1 MKRRTGARR
10 LSGAVRVGPACQAP
24 APGVALQPGVHA
36 VDKRYKMYDRLSI
49 YKKRFKIERL
59 NLHFN
64 QGCMFKNCSKILVL
78 FFIAISVFPAAAQLG
93 VSNKTFTRQ
102 DTLRGSNGTG
112 RMGWDVLRYDISV
125 RPNFTSKTIDGK
137 NTITFYDTGARLM
150 QIDLQEPMLIDSVVL
165 DGKVLPQRRE
175 GNVYWVEFRNPEAK
189 YKIKPGTRQI
199 TIHFHGTPKAAKNA
213 PWDGGWIWSKDEKG
227 RDWISVACQG
237 LGASAWYPCKDYQG
251 DEPDKG
257 ASLAVTVPDTLVA
270 VGNGRLASERKNGDG
285 SATWTWQVKNPI
297 NSYNIIPYIGKYVNF
312 KDKMKGEK
320 GVLDLDY
327 WVLDYNLEKA
337 KKQFE
342 VVKPMITCFESW
354 MGPYP
359 FYEDSYKLVDAPH
372 LGMEHQSAVAYGN
385 KYGMGYLGKDLSESG
400 WGLKFDFIIIHESG
414 HEWFANNIT
423 SKDIA
428 DMWIHES
435 FTNYSETLF
444 TECEFGKKAGSE
456 YVIGTR
462 KKIANDIP
470 IIGVY
475 GVNEEGSGDMYYKGG
490 NMLHT
495 IRQVINNDA
504 LFKSILRGLNKD
516 FYHQTVTTQQVER
529 YMSQKSKKDLSK
541 IFDQYLRTILVPEL
555 QYKVE
560 GDHILYKWTNTVK
573 GFNMP
578 VLLSNG
584 RWLYPTEAFQKISL
598 KETGGAIKVVPD
610 FYITVKEI

>member
-1 MKRRTGARR
+1 
-10 LSGAVRVGPACQAP
+10 
-24 APGVALQPGVHA
+24 
-36 VDKRYKMYDRLSI
+36 MYDRLSI
-49 YKKRFKIERL
+49 YQKKLKVERL

-64 QGCMFKNCSKILVL
+64 QGCMFKNFSKILVL
-78 FFIAISVFPAAAQLG
+78 FFIAISALPVQAQLG
-93 VSNKTFTRQ
+93 VSKKVFTRQ
-102 DTLRGSNGTG
+102 DTLRGSNGEG
-112 RMGWDVLRYDISV
+112 RSWWDIMRYDIHVKLDIPGKLISGFV
-125 RPNFTSKTIDGK
+125 DIGLKVTGKPGKT
-137 NTITFYDTGARLM
+137 M
-150 QIDLQEPMLIDSVVL
+150 QIDLQEPMQID
-165 DGKVLPQRRE
+165 KVEIIGTQIPVPFTRE
-175 GNVYWVEFRNPEAK
+175 GNVYWLHPKQSLVANPEK
-189 YKIKPGTRQI
+189 KIRIYFKGN
-199 TIHFHGTPKAAKNA
+199 PKVALRA
-213 PWDGGWIWSKDEKG
+213 PWDGGWIFSKDEKG

-237 LGASAWYPCKDYQG
+237 LGASVWYPCKDYQG

-257 ASLAVTVPDTLVA
+257 ASLAITVPDTLVA
-270 VGNGRLASERKNGDG
+270 VGNGRLAGKQNNNDG
-285 SATWTWQVKNPI
+285 TTTWTWTVKNPI
-297 NSYNIIPYIGKYVNF
+297 NNYNLIPYIGKYVNF

-320 GVLDLDY
+320 GELDLDY

-337 KKQFE
+337 KKQFA
-342 VVKPMITCFESW
+342 VVKPMIGCFESW

-385 KYGMGYLGKDLSESG
+385 KYGMGYLGKDLSGSG

-435 FTNYSETLF
+435 FTNYSETMF

-456 YVIGTR
+456 YVMGTR
-462 KKIANDIP
+462 KNIANDIP

-495 IRQVINNDA
+495 IRQVIDNDA

-516 FYHQTVTTQQVER
+516 FYHKTVTTRDVEQ
-529 YMSQKSKKDLSK
+529 YMTQKSKKDLSK
-541 IFDQYLRTILVPEL
+541 IFDQYLRTTQIPEL
-555 QYKVE
+555 QYKIE
-560 GDHILYKWTNTVK
+560 GETVLYKWSNTVK

-584 RWLYPTEAFQKISL
+584 RWLTPSETFQKISL
-598 KETGGAIKVVPD
+598 KEAGGALNVVPD
-610 FYITVKEI
+610 FYITVKEIGI

>member
-1 MKRRTGARR
+1 
-10 LSGAVRVGPACQAP
+10 
-24 APGVALQPGVHA
+24 
-36 VDKRYKMYDRLSI
+36 MYDRLSI
-49 YKKRFKIERL
+49 YKNRFKVERL

-64 QGCMFKNCSKILVL
+64 HRCMLKNCSKILVL
-78 FFIAISVFPAAAQLG
+78 FFITISVLPAQAQLG
-93 VSNKTFTRQ
+93 VSKKRFTRQ
-102 DTLRGSNGTG
+102 DTLRGSIGKG
-112 RMGWDVLRYDISV
+112 RMGWDVLRYDISIK
-125 RPNFTSKTIDGK
+125 PDLASKTITGK

-150 QIDLQEPMLIDSVVL
+150 QIDLQEPMEIDSVVS
-165 DGKVLPQRRE
+165 DGKLLPQTRE
-175 GNVYWVEFRNPEAK
+175 GNVYWVEFRNPRAT
-189 YKIKPGTRQI
+189 YRIKPGPRQI
-199 TIHFHGTPKAAKNA
+199 SIYFHGMPRAAKNA

-237 LGASAWYPCKDYQG
+237 LGASVWYPCKDYQG
-251 DEPDKG
+251 DKPDKG

-270 VGNGRLASERKNGDG
+270 VGNGRLTDERKNGDRT
-285 SATWTWQVKNPI
+285 ATWTWEVKNPI

-312 KDKMKGEK
+312 KDQMKGERGK
-320 GVLDLDY
+320 LDLDY

-342 VVKPMITCFESW
+342 VVKPMIHCFESW

-385 KYGMGYLGKDLSESG
+385 KYGMGYLGKDLSGSG

-444 TECEFGKKAGSE
+444 TECAFGKKAGSE

-462 KKIANDIP
+462 KNVINDIP
-470 IIGVY
+470 VIGVY

-495 IRQVINNDA
+495 VRQIINNDA

-529 YMSQKSKKDLSK
+529 YISQKSKKDLSK
-541 IFDQYLRTILVPEL
+541 IFDQYLRTTRIPEL
-555 QYKVE
+555 QYRIE
-560 GDHILYKWTNTVK
+560 GDDVLYRWTNTVK

-584 RWLYPTEAFQKISL
+584 LWLHPSGTFQKISL
-598 KETGGAIKVVPD
+598 KEAGGTIKAVPD

>member
-1 MKRRTGARR
+1 
-10 LSGAVRVGPACQAP
+10 
-24 APGVALQPGVHA
+24 
-36 VDKRYKMYDRLSI
+36 
-49 YKKRFKIERL
+49 
-59 NLHFN
+59 
-64 QGCMFKNCSKILVL
+64 MFKNVSKIVVL
-78 FFIAISVFPAAAQLG
+78 FFIAISVLPVKAQLG
-93 VSNKTFTRQ
+93 VSKKVFSRQ
-102 DTLRGSNGTG
+102 DTLRGSNGVG
-112 RMGWDVLRYDISV
+112 RNWWDVARYDIHVKVDIPARQISGFV
-125 RPNFTSKTIDGK
+125 DIAFKVTGKPAKT
-137 NTITFYDTGARLM
+137 M
-150 QIDLQEPMLIDSVVL
+150 QIDLQEPMQIEKIEFAGEKMPVSFT
-165 DGKVLPQRRE
+165 RE
-175 GNVYWVEFRNPEAK
+175 GNVYWLSPSQPLTMNTEKKMRIYFKGNPKVAL
-189 YKIKPGTRQI
+189 R
-199 TIHFHGTPKAAKNA
+199 A
-213 PWDGGWIWSKDEKG
+213 PWDGGWIFSKDEKG

-237 LGASAWYPCKDYQG
+237 LGASVWYPCKDYQG

-257 ASLAVTVPDTLVA
+257 ASLAITVPDTLVA
-270 VGNGRLASERKNGDG
+270 VGNGRLAGEKENGDG
-285 SATWTWQVKNPI
+285 TATWTWAVKNPI
-297 NSYNIIPYIGKYVNF
+297 NNYNIIPYIGKYVNF
-312 KDKMKGEK
+312 RDQLKGEK
-320 GVLDLDY
+320 GLLDLDY

-337 KKQFE
+337 KKHFE

-385 KYGMGYLGKDLSESG
+385 KYGMGYLGRDLSGSG

-414 HEWFANNIT
+414 HEWFANNIS

-435 FTNYSETLF
+435 FTNYSETMF
-444 TECEFGKKAGSE
+444 AECQFGKKAGSE

-462 KKIANDIP
+462 KNIANDIP

-495 IRQVINNDA
+495 IRQVIANDA

-516 FYHQTVTTQQVER
+516 FYHQTVNTQQVER

-541 IFDQYLRTILVPEL
+541 IFDQYLRTTQIPQLE
-555 QYKVE
+555 YKIE
-560 GDHILYKWTNTVK
+560 GENILYKWANTIK

-578 VLLSNG
+578 VLLTNG
-584 RWLYPTEAFQKISL
+584 GWLHPSETFQKLSL
-598 KETGGAIKVVPD
+598 KEAGGKMNVVSD

>member
-1 MKRRTGARR
+1 M
-10 LSGAVRVGPACQAP
+10 C
-24 APGVALQPGVHA
+24 
-36 VDKRYKMYDRLSI
+36 DRLSI
-49 YKKRFKIERL
+49 YKNRFKVERL

-64 QGCMFKNCSKILVL
+64 HRCMFKNCSKILVL
-78 FFIAISVFPAAAQLG
+78 FFIAISVFPAQAQLG
-93 VSNKTFTRQ
+93 VSNKAFTRQ
-102 DTLRGSNGTG
+102 DTLRGSNGVG
-112 RMGWDVLRYDISV
+112 RMGWDVLRYDILV
-125 RPNFTSKTIDGK
+125 KPNFASKTIAGK
-137 NTITFYDTGARLM
+137 NTITFYDTGVKLM
-150 QIDLQEPMLIDSVVL
+150 QIDLQEPMLIDSVVS
-165 DGKVLPQRRE
+165 DGKLLPQRRD
-175 GNVYWVEFRNPEAK
+175 GNVYWIEFRNPKNK
-189 YKIKPGTRQI
+189 YKIKPGSREI
-199 TIHFHGTPKAAKNA
+199 SIYFHGTPKAAKNA

-237 LGASAWYPCKDYQG
+237 LGASVWYPCKDYQG
-251 DEPDKG
+251 DEPDRG

-270 VGNGRLASERKNGDG
+270 VGNGRLAGEQKNGDG
-285 SATWTWQVKNPI
+285 SATWTWEVKNPI

-312 KDKMKGEK
+312 KDKMQGEK
-320 GVLDLDY
+320 GALDLDY

-385 KYGMGYLGKDLSESG
+385 KYGMGYLGKDLSGSG

-560 GDHILYKWTNTVK
+560 GDHISYKWTNTVK

-584 RWLYPTEAFQKISL
+584 RWLYPTEAFKKISL

>member
-1 MKRRTGARR
+1 MR
-10 LSGAVRVGPACQAP
+10 
-24 APGVALQPGVHA
+24 
-36 VDKRYKMYDRLSI
+36 
-49 YKKRFKIERL
+49 
-59 NLHFN
+59 
-64 QGCMFKNCSKILVL
+64 KNFSKILVL
-78 FFIAISVFPAAAQLG
+78 FFIAISVLPAGAQLG
-93 VSNKTFTRQ
+93 VSRKTFTRQ
-102 DTLRGSNGTG
+102 DTLRGSNGAG
-112 RMGWDVLRYDISV
+112 RMGWDVLRYDISIK
-125 RPNFTSKTIDGK
+125 PDLALKTIRGK
-137 NTITFYDTGARLM
+137 NKITFYDTGVKLM
-150 QIDLQEPMLIDSVVL
+150 QIDLQEPMLIDSVVS
-165 DGKVLPQRRE
+165 DGKLLPQRRE
-175 GNVYWVEFRNPEAK
+175 GNVYWVEFRNPEVK
-189 YKIKPGTRQI
+189 YKIKPGPREI
-199 TIHFHGTPKAAKNA
+199 SIYFHGMPKIAKNA

-237 LGASAWYPCKDYQG
+237 LGASVWYPCKDYQG

-270 VGNGRLASERKNGDG
+270 VGNGRLAGSQKNGDG
-285 SATWTWQVKNPI
+285 TTTWTWQVKNPI

-312 KDKMKGEK
+312 KDNVKGEK

-385 KYGMGYLGKDLSESG
+385 KYGMGYLGKDLSGSG
-400 WGLKFDFIIIHESG
+400 WGLKFDFIIVHESG

-435 FTNYSETLF
+435 FTNYSETMF
-444 TECEFGKKAGSE
+444 TECKFGKKAGSE

-516 FYHQTVTTQQVER
+516 FYHQTVTTQQVEH

-541 IFDQYLRTILVPEL
+541 IFDQYLRTTRIPEL

-560 GDHILYKWTNTVK
+560 GETVLYKWTNTIK

-578 VLLSNG
+578 VLLNNG
-584 RWLYPTEAFQKISL
+584 RWLFPSETFQKISL
-598 KETGGAIKVVPD
+598 EEAGGTIKAVPD

>member
-1 MKRRTGARR
+1 
-10 LSGAVRVGPACQAP
+10 
-24 APGVALQPGVHA
+24 
-36 VDKRYKMYDRLSI
+36 MYDRLSI
-49 YKKRFKIERL
+49 YKNRFEVERL

-64 QGCMFKNCSKILVL
+64 HECMFKNFFKIAALVFMYL
-78 FFIAISVFPAAAQLG
+78 CVLPAQAQLG
-93 VSNKTFTRQ
+93 VSRKVFTRQ
-102 DTLRGSNGTG
+102 DTLRGSEGAG
-112 RMGWDVLRYDISV
+112 RRGWDVLRYDITV
-125 RPNFTSKTIDGK
+125 KPDFTAKSITGTNK
-137 NTITFYDTGARLM
+137 ITFYDSGAKLM
-150 QIDLQEPMLIDSVVL
+150 QIDLQEPMLIDSVVAN
-165 DGKVLPQRRE
+165 GKLLSQKRE
-175 GNVYWVEFRNPEAK
+175 GNVYWVTFRDPDAM
-189 YKIKPGTRQI
+189 YKIKPGAQEMVI
-199 TIHFHGTPKAAKNA
+199 YFHGTPKEAKRA

-237 LGASAWYPCKDYQG
+237 LGASVWYPCKDYQG

-270 VGNGRLASERKNGDG
+270 VGNGRLSGEKRNGDG
-285 SATWTWQVKNPI
+285 TTTWTWAVKNPI
-297 NSYNIIPYIGKYVNF
+297 NNYNIIPYIGKYVNF
-312 KDKMKGEK
+312 KDHMQGEK
-320 GVLDLDY
+320 GSLDLDY

-342 VVKPMITCFESW
+342 VVKPMIRCFESW

-385 KYGMGYLGKDLSESG
+385 KYGMGYLGKDLSGSG

-414 HEWFANNIT
+414 HEWFANNIS

-462 KKIANDIP
+462 KNIANDIP

-495 IRQVINNDA
+495 IRQVIHNDA

-516 FYHQTVTTQQVER
+516 FYHQTVTTQQVEQ

-541 IFDQYLRTILVPEL
+541 IFDQYLRTTKIPEL

-560 GDHILYKWTNTVK
+560 GQTLLYKWVNTVK

-578 VLLSNG
+578 VLLTNG
-584 RWLYPTEAFQKISL
+584 IWLKPSETFQKISIRDA
-598 KETGGAIKVVPD
+598 GGRINVVPD

>member
-1 MKRRTGARR
+1 MTR
-10 LSGAVRVGPACQAP
+10 LFA
-24 APGVALQPGVHA
+24 
-36 VDKRYKMYDRLSI
+36 
-49 YKKRFKIERL
+49 F
-59 NLHFN
+59 
-64 QGCMFKNCSKILVL
+64 L
-78 FFIAISVFPAAAQLG
+78 FFLIFLQSSCRSQEGNGILPL
-93 VSNKTFTRQ
+93 TLQ
-102 DTLRGSNGTG
+102 DTLRGSLTAERRWWDVTHYHISVEPDFETKTITGKNIIRFTATATG
-112 RMGWDVLRYDISV
+112 RR
-125 RPNFTSKTIDGK
+125 
-137 NTITFYDTGARLM
+137 M
-150 QIDLQEPMLIDSVVL
+150 QIDLQQPMEITSVQS
-165 DGKVLPQRRE
+165 GTERPTYSRN
-175 GNVYWVEFRNPEAK
+175 GNVYYIEFPFTIEKGSQRSIEISFAGKPREAINP
-189 YKIKPGTRQI
+189 
-199 TIHFHGTPKAAKNA
+199 
-213 PWDGGWIWSKDEKG
+213 PWDGGWIWSKDERG

-237 LGASAWYPCKDYQG
+237 LGASVWYPCKDYQG

-270 VGNGRLASERKNGDG
+270 VGNGRLAGNQKNGDG
-285 SATWTWQVKNPI
+285 TTTWTWQVKNPI

-312 KDKMKGEK
+312 KDKVKGEK
-320 GVLDLDY
+320 GGLDLDY

-385 KYGMGYLGKDLSESG
+385 KYGMGYLGKDLSGSG
-400 WGLKFDFIIIHESG
+400 WGLKFDFIIVHESG

-435 FTNYSETLF
+435 FTNYSETMF
-444 TECEFGKKAGSE
+444 TECKFGKKAGSE

-462 KKIANDIP
+462 KNIANDIP

-541 IFDQYLRTILVPEL
+541 IFDQYLRTTHIPEL

-560 GDHILYKWTNTVK
+560 GETILYKWGNTVK

-578 VLLSNG
+578 VLLNNG
-584 RWLYPTEAFQKISL
+584 RWLFPTENFQKISL
-598 KETGGAIKVVPD
+598 KEAGGTIKAVPD

>member
-1 MKRRTGARR
+1 M
-10 LSGAVRVGPACQAP
+10 L
-24 APGVALQPGVHA
+24 
-36 VDKRYKMYDRLSI
+36 
-49 YKKRFKIERL
+49 
-59 NLHFN
+59 
-64 QGCMFKNCSKILVL
+64 KNFSKIVVL
-78 FFIAISVFPAAAQLG
+78 FFIVVAVVPAQGQLG
-93 VSNKTFTRQ
+93 VAKKSFTRQ
-102 DTLRGSNGTG
+102 DTLRGSNGAG
-112 RMGWDVLRYDISV
+112 RSWWDVTRYDIHVKPDIPDRQISGFV
-125 RPNFTSKTIDGK
+125 DIGLKVTGRPGKT
-137 NTITFYDTGARLM
+137 M
-150 QIDLQEPMLIDSVVL
+150 QIDLQEPMQIEKIAFVGEQIPVSFT
-165 DGKVLPQRRE
+165 RE
-175 GNVYWVEFRNPEAK
+175 GNVYWLSLQRSLVANTEK
-189 YKIKPGTRQI
+189 KIRIYFKGKPKVALR
-199 TIHFHGTPKAAKNA
+199 A
-213 PWDGGWIWSKDEKG
+213 PWDGGWIFGKDEKG

-237 LGASAWYPCKDYQG
+237 LGASVWYPCKDYQG

-257 ASLAVTVPDTLVA
+257 ASLAITVPDTLVA
-270 VGNGRLASERKNGDG
+270 VGNGRLAGQQKNSDG
-285 SATWTWQVKNPI
+285 TTTWTWTVKNPI
-297 NSYNIIPYIGKYVNF
+297 NNYNIIPYIGKYVNF

-320 GVLDLDY
+320 GELDLDY

-337 KKQFE
+337 KKQFA
-342 VVKPMITCFESW
+342 VVKPMIHCFESW

-385 KYGMGYLGKDLSESG
+385 KYGMGYLGKDLSGSG

-435 FTNYSETLF
+435 FTNYSETMF

-462 KKIANDIP
+462 KNIANDIP
-470 IIGVY
+470 IIGTY

-495 IRQVINNDA
+495 IRQVIDNDA

-516 FYHQTVTTQQVER
+516 FYHKTVTTREVEQ
-529 YMSQKSKKDLSK
+529 YMTQKSKKDLSK
-541 IFDQYLRTILVPEL
+541 IFDQYLRTTQIPEL
-555 QYKVE
+555 QYKKE
-560 GDHILYKWTNTVK
+560 GESVLYKWSNAVK

-584 RWLYPTEAFQKISL
+584 RWLNPSGNFQKISL
-598 KETGGAIKVVPD
+598 KEVGGAINVVPD
-610 FYITVKEI
+610 FYITVKEIGN

>member
-1 MKRRTGARR
+1 
-10 LSGAVRVGPACQAP
+10 
-24 APGVALQPGVHA
+24 
-36 VDKRYKMYDRLSI
+36 
-49 YKKRFKIERL
+49 
-59 NLHFN
+59 
-64 QGCMFKNCSKILVL
+64 MFKNCSKILVL
-78 FFIAISVFPAAAQLG
+78 FFIAISVLPAQAQLG
-93 VSNKTFTRQ
+93 VSNKSFTRQ
-102 DTLRGSNGTG
+102 DTLRGSNGAG
-112 RMGWDVLRYDISV
+112 RMGWDVLRYDISIM
-125 RPNFTSKTIDGK
+125 PNFSSRTITGK
-137 NTITFYDTGARLM
+137 NTITFYDTGAKLM
-150 QIDLQEPMLIDSVVL
+150 QVDLQEPMLIDSVIFN
-165 DGKVLPQRRE
+165 GKLLPQRRE
-175 GNVYWVEFRNPEAK
+175 GNAYWVEFRSPRLK
-189 YKIKPGTRQI
+189 YKIKPGPREI
-199 TIHFHGTPKAAKNA
+199 TIYFHGTPKAAKNA

-237 LGASAWYPCKDYQG
+237 LGASVWYPCKDYQG

-270 VGNGRLASERKNGDG
+270 VGNGRLAGEQKNADG
-285 SATWTWQVKNPI
+285 TATWTWQVKNPI
-297 NSYNIIPYIGKYVNF
+297 NNYNIVPYIGKYVNF

-320 GVLDLDY
+320 GELDLDY

-337 KKQFE
+337 KKHFE

-385 KYGMGYLGKDLSESG
+385 KYGMGYLGKDLSGSG
-400 WGLKFDFIIIHESG
+400 WGLKFDFIIVHESG

-462 KKIANDIP
+462 KNIANDIP

-495 IRQVINNDA
+495 IRQVIDNDA
-504 LFKSILRGLNKD
+504 LFKNILRGLNKD

-529 YMSQKSKKDLSK
+529 YMNQKSKKDLSK
-541 IFDQYLRTILVPEL
+541 IFDQYLRTTRIPEL

-560 GDHILYKWTNTVK
+560 GDNLVYKWSNTVK

-578 VLLSNG
+578 VLLANG
-584 RWLYPTEAFQKISL
+584 RWLHPSETVQKISL
-598 KETGGAIKVVPD
+598 KEAGGKMNVVPD